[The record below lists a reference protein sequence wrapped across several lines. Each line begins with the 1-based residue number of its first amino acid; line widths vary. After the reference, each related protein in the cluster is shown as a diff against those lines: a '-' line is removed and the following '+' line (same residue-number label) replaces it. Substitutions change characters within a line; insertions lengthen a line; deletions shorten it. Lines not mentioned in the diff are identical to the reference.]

1 MPVKKRSRHTLRDFF
16 TVAFKHKLLIV
27 LVFTAAVLTAVTG
40 SVVMEP
46 VYESGAKILVK
57 RPPEGSGNQ
66 AFSIDTAVEMLQ
78 SRYLIEQVVATI
90 GPNRLFPGLQEPA
103 QQSAVARFQE
113 HLTVTPGTII
123 DLRFLHP
130 DPQTGAQALNKL
142 TELFLEHYLAVHADS
157 QRYRFFKDQL
167 DLMQRRLQDA
177 QKQLGLFRSE
187 HNISSAQ
194 KQKSLLLLQVSDLE
208 LEQSKVRGEISALE
222 TRASVFAQDSPELPD
237 VRQNIL
243 GLQSREKKLRQQITE
258 YQLALGRLNK
268 AETRLSELERQVK
281 IDEENY
287 LLYARKTEEARI
299 ASAME
304 ERRIIDF
311 TVLEP
316 ALPPLAP
323 QRPRSYGFIALAAVI
338 GTGLALLLAFIAE
351 YFTHT
356 FDRPEDTETV
366 LSVPCLATLPPPG
379 AAPGI
384 VQENCNRMRHV
395 LERAL
400 AGQTARRIAFC
411 ATRPREGASHVL
423 LETARALAAGGERVC
438 VVDADV
444 RHGRLHEALG
454 VPRGPGLAEALQ
466 GTAGAEAVVH
476 ATSVPGLDVIPAG
489 DPPPNAGALLQPETL
504 AGLLFRPQADWVL
517 IDCAPLDC
525 CDDACRIAPHTDG
538 AVLIV
543 RAGKTRWEATASAAA
558 ALRQSGARLLGAVLN
573 RRRMHIPGWLYNR
586 L

>member
-16 TVAFKHKLLIV
+16 AVVFKHKLLIA
-27 LVFTAAVLTAVTG
+27 LVFMAAVLTAVAG

-46 VYESGAKILVK
+46 SYESGAKILVK
-57 RPPEGSGNQ
+57 QPGQGIADQ
-66 AFSIDTAVEMLQ
+66 TFAIDTAVEMLQ
-78 SRYLIEQVVATI
+78 SRYLIEQVVEAI
-90 GPNRLFPGLQEPA
+90 GAARLYPGLQEGKP
-103 QQSAVARFQE
+103 QSAVARFQE

-123 DLRFLHP
+123 DLRFCHP
-130 DPQTGAQALNKL
+130 DPEIGAQALNKL
-142 TELFLEHYLAVHADS
+142 TELFLEHYLAVHEDS
-157 QRYRFFKDQL
+157 RRYRFFKDQL
-167 DLMQRRLQDA
+167 ALMQQRLQDA

-222 TRASVFAQDSPELPD
+222 TRANTLAQDSPELPD

-258 YQLALGRLNK
+258 YKLALGRLNK

-281 IDEENY
+281 LDEENY

-304 ERRIIDF
+304 EGKISTF

-323 QRPRSYGFIALAAVI
+323 QRPRTYGFIALAAVI
-338 GTGLALLLAFIAE
+338 GTGLAVLLAFIAE

-356 FDRPEDTETV
+356 FDRPEDTDTV

-379 AAPGI
+379 ASPAS
-384 VQENCNRMRHV
+384 VQERCNRMRHV

-400 AGQTARRIAFC
+400 PGQASRRLAFC
-411 ATRPREGASHVL
+411 AARQHEGASHVL
-423 LETARALAAGGERVC
+423 LEMARALAAGGERVC
-438 VVDADV
+438 VVDADM
-444 RHGRLHEALG
+444 RCGRLHEALT
-454 VPRGPGLAEALQ
+454 VARAPGLAEALQ
-466 GTAGAEAVVH
+466 GTAGPEEVVH
-476 ATSVPGLDVIPAG
+476 ATAAPGLQVIPAG
-489 DPPPNAGALLQPETL
+489 EPPANAGALLQPDTL
-504 AGLLFRPQADWVL
+504 SVLLSRAQADWVL
-517 IDCAPLDC
+517 IDCAPLDSS
-525 CDDACRIAPHTDG
+525 DDACLVAPHTDG
-538 AVLIV
+538 AVLVV
-543 RAGKTRWEATASAAA
+543 RAGRTRWEAAASAAA

-573 RRRMHIPGWLYNR
+573 RRKMHIPGWLYNR